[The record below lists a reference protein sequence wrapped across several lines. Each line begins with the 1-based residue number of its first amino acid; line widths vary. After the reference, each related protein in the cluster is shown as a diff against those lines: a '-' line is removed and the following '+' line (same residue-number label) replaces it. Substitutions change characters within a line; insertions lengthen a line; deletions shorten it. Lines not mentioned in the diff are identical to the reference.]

1 MALGA
6 VFVSLPV
13 AFAFSLYGYMLRGM
27 TATEGVALYAVMGA
41 AVVLSLTLLNG
52 ARMGY
57 LR

>member
-13 AFAFSLYGYMLRGM
+13 AFAFSLYGCMLRGM

-41 AVVLSLTLLNG
+41 AVLLSLTLVNG
-52 ARMGY
+52 MRLGY

>member
-13 AFAFSLYGYMLRGM
+13 AFAFSLYGCMLRGM
-27 TATEGVALYAVMGA
+27 TATEGVMLYAVMGA
-41 AVVLSLTLLNG
+41 AVVLSLTLVNAARLND
-52 ARMGY
+52 